1 MFEDI
6 RNLAS
11 GSMNAFSEGVRDE
24 FGMSILH
31 DVFELMLSEISG
43 LIQMGEYIESTIKE
57 INQLSQELQA
67 IGKNSNE
74 Y

>member
-6 RNLAS
+6 RNSAA

-24 FGMSILH
+24 FGMSILR
-31 DVFELMLSEISG
+31 DVFEPMLAEIAG
-43 LIQMGEYIESTIKE
+43 LIQMNENMEKAISE
-57 INQLSQELQA
+57 INQVTEDLQS
-67 IGKNSNE
+67 IGKHANE